1 MTDTIASLISLAI
14 IIAPFYFAIRF
25 FRKRSDKKVKR
36 AIEQHRIR
44 SGYSNESNQ
53 VKDKVFIPSNKI
65 VFTYL
70 GPEGPTRKE
79 ILGHYRSEYIL
90 EGYDLNS
97 QEVDFYVIE
106 DILGFL
112 EGTEKIYESLKSDPN
127 IFIESGLEELE
138 AHQSANSVDKTH
150 KRWDE
155 SNPNEVFFKYKN
167 SDGEIKDRVVLLQ
180 SYDAPY
186 LKGIC
191 KLANGMRTF
200 REDRIQTYYK
210 DSKKRIE
217 SFKFNPH
224 YDRELISISF
234 LGFPDDEFEQ
244 HKLKGSIYNY
254 RALKTVTNNTAIIVA
269 NKELTPAQQTRADRY
284 GCTFIEPENLHHFL
298 ETGEVQSTYQTSRVY
313 EKDEVEYLNRGC

>member
-1 MTDTIASLISLAI
+1 MKEAIESLIALAI
-14 IIAPFYFAIRF
+14 VVAPFYFVIRF

-44 SGYSNESNQ
+44 SGYGNESNQ
-53 VKDKVFIPSNKI
+53 VEGEVFVPPNKI

-70 GPEGPTRKE
+70 GPDGPTRKE
-79 ILGHYRSEYIL
+79 IIGHYRSEYLL

-112 EGTEKIYESLKSDPN
+112 EGTEKIYESLKPDPN
-127 IFIESGLEELE
+127 ILTERELE
-138 AHQSANSVDKTH
+138 DLEAYQSANSVDKNH

-180 SYDAPY
+180 SYDDPY

-210 DSKKRIE
+210 DSRERIE
-217 SFKFNPH
+217 NFKVNPH

-234 LGFPDDEFEQ
+234 LGFPEDEFEQ

-269 NKELTPAQQTRADRY
+269 NKELTPAQQARAEQY
-284 GCTFIEPENLHHFL
+284 GCAFIEPENLHHFL
-298 ETGEVQSTYQTSRVY
+298 ETGEVQS
-313 EKDEVEYLNRGC
+313 